1 MPAVT
6 TTIAESAK
14 MAEETLGKLISRS
27 GKSSPILLKDPA
39 TPTPPGWH
47 LWLPSHFNTALDL
60 RFIWKQQVKNKEI
73 VRKWKE
79 WVQGS
84 NFCFHEGSIIYDRD
98 VSLLET
104 WGDKLDAID
113 FYVNLGVTRPVAL
126 KTSVDPVTGLTKVS
140 RDPGS
145 VHCRIYRPIPSHSSV
160 LSEEVTVTQDE
171 FVRFAIS
178 GTL

>member
-1 MPAVT
+1 MPEIT
-6 TTIAESAK
+6 TSIAEDAK
-14 MAEETLGKLISRS
+14 MAEETLFKLISKS
-27 GKSSPILLKDPA
+27 GKCSPILLKDPA
-39 TPTPPGWH
+39 TPTPASWH

-84 NFCFHEGSIIYDRD
+84 NFCFNEGSIIYDRD
-98 VSLLET
+98 VSMLET
-104 WGDKLDAID
+104 WGEKLDTID
-113 FYVNLGVTRPVAL
+113 FFVDLGVTRPVSV
-126 KTSVDPVTGLTKVS
+126 KPSVDPMTGLTRVL

-145 VHCRIYRPIPSHSSV
+145 VHYRLYRPGHSQSSV
-160 LSEEVTVTQDE
+160 LSEEATVTQDE

-178 GTL
+178 GTR